1 MSLSLSSVARFLD
14 RTLHPTQ
21 VIVLSFAGAILLG
34 AALLTTGL
42 ASTSS
47 PVSFVDALFTSTSAV
62 CVTGLAVVDTGT
74 RFSPFGQVVIVL
86 LVQLGGLG
94 IMTFSSVF
102 LLVTGRRLSFRGQ
115 VVVEETLGRKAR
127 SPLDRLI
134 RDVFLY
140 TLAIEAVGAVFL
152 TFAFAPRLGWGKGLY
167 HGVFHS
173 VSAFCNA
180 GFSLFS
186 ANLMEYRG
194 SWTVNLTI
202 MALIVLGGLG
212 FAVMG
217 DVLEGVAARRAGRAV
232 RLQLHTKVVLAT
244 TAGLLVVG
252 TVGVYVFEVE
262 NALAGLPWQEQ
273 LLACLFQSVT
283 PRTAGFNTLD
293 YGTLTA
299 STLFFTILL
308 MFIGASPGSTGGG
321 IKTSTFAVMLAVF
334 RSRLL
339 ARSRA
344 SLFCRSLPEETV
356 SRSVAIL
363 TASFVLV
370 TLVTFLLLATEIGEQ
385 PHRAGT
391 MSFLEVMFESVSA
404 FGTVGLSTGITPR
417 LSVVGKLVLTGLM
430 FVGRV
435 GPLTL
440 AMAVGRKAEKAHYQ
454 YAEENVV
461 VG

>member
-1 MSLSLSSVARFLD
+1 MLLRLSSLGRFLD

-21 VIVLSFAGAILLG
+21 VIVLSFGGAILFG
-34 AALLTTGL
+34 AGLL
-42 ASTSS
+42 ASGSASTAE
-47 PVSFVDALFTSTSAV
+47 PVAFVDALFTSTSAV
-62 CVTGLAVVDTGT
+62 CVTGLTVVDTGT
-74 RFSPFGQVVIVL
+74 RFTLFGQLVIL
-86 LVQLGGLG
+86 ALIQLGGLG
-94 IMTFSSVF
+94 IMTYSSVF

-115 VVVEETLGRKAR
+115 LVVEETLGRKAR

-134 RDVFLY
+134 LDVLVY
-140 TLAIEAVGAVFL
+140 TLAIEAVGAGLL
-152 TFAFAPRLGWGKGLY
+152 TLAFSHRLGWGEGLY
-167 HGVFHS
+167 NGVFHS

-186 ANLMEYRG
+186 SNLTGYRG
-194 SWTVNLTI
+194 SWVVNLTVI
-202 MALIVLGGLG
+202 ALIIFGGLG

-217 DVLEGVAARRAGRAV
+217 DVMEGAAARRAGRPLS
-232 RLQLHTKVVLAT
+232 LQLHTKVVLAT
-244 TAGLLVVG
+244 SAALIAAGAS
-252 TVGVYVFEVE
+252 GVYLFEAN
-262 NALAGLPWQEQ
+262 NALAGLPWHEKV
-273 LLACLFQSVT
+273 LACLFQSVT

-321 IKTSTFAVMLAVF
+321 VKTSTFAVMLAVF

-344 SLFCRSLPEETV
+344 SLFRRSLPEQTV
-356 SRSVAIL
+356 SRSVAIV
-363 TASFVLV
+363 TVSFVLV
-370 TLVTFLLLATEIGEQ
+370 TLVTFLLLGTEVGEQ
-385 PHRAGT
+385 PHREGA

-404 FGTVGLSTGITPR
+404 FGTVGLSTGVTAR
-417 LSVVGKLVLTGLM
+417 LSTFGKLVLTGLM

-440 AMAVGRKAEKAHYQ
+440 AMAVGRKAEKAHFQ
-454 YAEENVV
+454 FAEENVV

>member
-1 MSLSLSSVARFLD
+1 LSSVGRFLD

-21 VIVLSFAGAILLG
+21 VIVLSFAGVILLG
-34 AALLTTGL
+34 AGLLTTGL
-42 ASTSS
+42 ASAAA

-74 RFSPFGQVVIVL
+74 RFSTFGQVVIL
-86 LVQLGGLG
+86 LLIQLGGLG
-94 IMTFSSVF
+94 IMTYSSVF
-102 LLVTGRRLSFRGQ
+102 LLVAGGRLSFRGQ

-134 RDVFLY
+134 REVFLY
-140 TLAIEAVGAVFL
+140 TLAIEAVGAAFL
-152 TFAFAPRLGWGKGLY
+152 TLAFGPRLGWWEGLY
-167 HGVFHS
+167 SGVFHS

-194 SWTVNLTI
+194 SWLVNLVI
-202 MALIVLGGLG
+202 MALIILGGLG
-212 FAVMG
+212 FTVMG
-217 DVLEGVAARRAGRAV
+217 DVLDGLAARRAGRAV

-244 TAGLLVVG
+244 TAALLAVG
-252 TVGVYVFEVE
+252 TVGLYLFESN
-262 NALAGLPWQEQ
+262 NALLGLPWHEQ

-293 YGTLTA
+293 YGSLTA

-321 IKTSTFAVMLAVF
+321 IKTTTLAVMLAVF
-334 RSRLL
+334 RSRIL

-344 SLFCRSLPEETV
+344 SLFRRSLPEDTV

-363 TASFVLV
+363 TVSFVLV
-370 TLVTFLLLATEIGEQ
+370 TLVIFLLLATEVGDRPYRQ
-385 PHRAGT
+385 GT
-391 MSFLEVMFESVSA
+391 MSFVEVMFESVSA

-417 LSVVGKLVLTGLM
+417 LSAVGKLVLTVLM

-454 YAEENVV
+454 YADENVV